1 MNLNLLLAICFGWLG
16 VILNATAE
24 EKEHWFQGRVISVE
38 KLTASPCCS
47 GRIEWRADFGVMIRQ
62 GQPLFRLQDGELKM
76 KLEASQLRVKKLES
90 RLVQIEKRHE
100 RMKRLGENRHA
111 GIAEVE
117 DACFDA
123 EKTRLELAEE
133 QAERDRYQY
142 LMNERVFYAPYDG
155 IVMETT
161 LNAGDYVTSGKE
173 VLKFEGLKREVDVW
187 LPREVVQNMDKVT
200 CSVRPEASR
209 LGVTL
214 DKPRYALSADSTTGL
229 FRVRFEPGA
238 DLRFSGEAV
247 TVQCR
252 ISGTAIEAAMAGSN

>member
-1 MNLNLLLAICFGWLG
+1 MKLNLVLTIWLGWLAIT
-16 VILNATAE
+16 VNAAE
-24 EKEHWFQGRVISVE
+24 QEKEHWFQGRVISVE
-38 KLTASPCCS
+38 KLTASPCCP
-47 GRIEWRADFGVMIRQ
+47 GRIDWRADFGAMIRQ

-76 KLEASQLRVKKLES
+76 KLEASQLRVNKLES
-90 RLVQIEKRHE
+90 RLVQIQKRHE

-111 GIAEVE
+111 GVAEVE
-117 DACFDA
+117 DACFEA

-133 QAERDRYQY
+133 QAELARFQY

-155 IVMETT
+155 IVMETV

-173 VLKFEGLKREVDVW
+173 VLKFEGLKREVEVW
-187 LPREVVQNMDKVT
+187 LPRKLVQNMEQAT
-200 CSVRPEASR
+200 CSVKPEEGR

-214 DKPRYALSADSTTGL
+214 KKPRHALSADPSTGL

-252 ISGTAIEAAMAGSN
+252 MSEAAMSASN